1 MHGVAAVKGKNIR
14 RTGIPAS
21 KKGTPNPEYARS
33 IIEGIPTPERLA
45 KAQGHFVVGD
55 DQQGTKIVRMR
66 DDTLERLLARNILTG
81 AEYAALQKYHLH
93 WHRAGLEMGV
103 GSVDLN
109 RVFSSDPGSMSG
121 MAKTEGQAHHRKQ
134 WREARE
140 LIGHKAGIVVDNVVC
155 AGWNLETAG
164 HTIGHRSPYRAR
176 LAATEIIKDASYR
189 LARLWGIG

>member
-1 MHGVAAVKGKNIR
+1 MHGAAMTNRNIR

-21 KKGTPNPEYARS
+21 KKGKPNPEYARS
-33 IIEGIPTPERLA
+33 VIDGIPTAERLA
-45 KAQGHFVVGD
+45 KAQGFFVVGD
-55 DQQGTKIVRMR
+55 DKQGTKIVRMR
-66 DDTLERLLARNILTG
+66 DDVLERLLARHILTG

-93 WHRAGLEMGV
+93 WHRAGLEATT

-140 LIGHKAGIVVDNVVC
+140 LIGHRAGIVVDNVVC

-164 HTIGHRSPYRAR
+164 HSIGFASPYRAR
-176 LAATEIIKDASYR
+176 QAAVGYIKDASHR
-189 LARLWGIG
+189 LTRLWGIG